1 MGQAHLAFVLL
12 LEKVTQRLETL
23 SSVGA
28 PQAKGP
34 HGYSVSFFFFFLDTR
49 FLRLHPTQPL
59 HCKVV
64 EEPRLRA
71 APWLAQTSLAGDRG
85 QAPLR
90 PP

>member
-34 HGYSVSFFFFFLDTR
+34 HGYSVSTVAPDSASALQGGGGTSS
-49 FLRLHPTQPL
+49 
-59 HCKVV
+59 
-64 EEPRLRA
+64 PRS
-71 APWLAQTSLAGDRG
+71 PLAGPDLSG
-85 QAPLR
+85 W
-90 PP
+90 